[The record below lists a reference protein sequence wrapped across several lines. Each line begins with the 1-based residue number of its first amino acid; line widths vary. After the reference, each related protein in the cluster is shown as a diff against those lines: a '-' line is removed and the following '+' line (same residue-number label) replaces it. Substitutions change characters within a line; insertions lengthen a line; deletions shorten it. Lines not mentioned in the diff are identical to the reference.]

1 MKRNRLQIISMISA
15 LIALWCAPAHAMA
28 GAFPTI
34 ILIVP
39 GAVVLFFAFI
49 AIKMIAARIML
60 KIGWES
66 SFTLALRTSAI
77 STLIGLPVIAVVI
90 GIIAAML
97 QIPVLWYVA
106 LIPIEGE
113 MGPAWGPNV
122 ALAILCAISGLVAI
136 WLDKRMAESSFA
148 RKPAWDEDGSVYGDP
163 ADAWAWTANSI
174 CYGIVILILLIIT
187 PK

>member
-1 MKRNRLQIISMISA
+1 MISA
-15 LIALWCAPAHAMA
+15 FIALWCTPAYATA

-49 AIKMIAARIML
+49 PIKMIAARLML
-60 KIGWES
+60 NIGWGNS
-66 SFTLALRTSAI
+66 LSLALRTSAM
-77 STLIGLPVIAVVI
+77 STLVGLPLIAIVL
-90 GIIAAML
+90 GIIAAVL

-106 LIPIEGE
+106 FIPIEGE

-122 ALAILCAISGLVAI
+122 ALAILCAISGLAAI
-136 WLDKRMAESSFA
+136 WLGRWVAEKSFA
-148 RKPAWDEDGSVYGDP
+148 RKPAWDEDGSVYGNP
-163 ADAWAWTANSI
+163 ADAWSWTANSI
-174 CYGIVILILLIIT
+174 CYGIVIIILLIMT